1 MGFVGGERRRA
12 RIAESNEI
20 DGATLITKVAS
31 EPLAALGGA
40 RSEATPPLT
49 LYGAYRQGF
58 ADYLAGRPNPY
69 RIGSRLAGIWHEGHA
84 EAASN
89 DALDFTARARTCGGA
104 RTAAN
109 PVAFFRRRR

>member
-1 MGFVGGERRRA
+1 MGFVEVERRRA
-12 RIAESNEI
+12 SVGESNDI
-20 DGATLITKVAS
+20 DGAMLVTEVGAEPIAS
-31 EPLAALGGA
+31 AC
-40 RSEATPPLT
+40 RTPCEDAPLT

-58 ADYLAGRPNPY
+58 ADYRAGRPNPY

-89 DALDFTARARTCGGA
+89 DALDVAVRARACRGA
-104 RTAAN
+104 RATAN

>member
-1 MGFVGGERRRA
+1 MGFVEIERRRA
-12 RIAESNEI
+12 NVGKPNDI
-20 DGATLITKVAS
+20 DGATLVSEVRS
-31 EPLAALGGA
+31 EPLVSAGGA
-40 RSEATPPLT
+40 PCDDAPLT

-89 DALDFTARARTCGGA
+89 DALDFAVRVRFCWGARA
-104 RTAAN
+104 AAN
-109 PVAFFRRRR
+109 PIAFFRRRR